1 MWVEGLA
8 PGNLDPP
15 SFCLFLHESVSLHK
29 VSELDGA
36 PRSILFIP
44 PFKDG
49 KNEIQRGKVL
59 LLDFH

>member
-29 VSELDGA
+29 VLELDGA
-36 PRSILFIP
+36 PRSFLFVP

-49 KNEIQRGKVL
+49 QNEIQRGKL
-59 LLDFH
+59 LT